1 MQRLECGKLF
11 EDCPAV
17 VEAETTN
24 EILAQAAA
32 HVADAHGLETLDPA
46 TVEAVKGAIEET

>member
-32 HVADAHGLETLDPA
+32 HVSDAHGIETLDP
-46 TVEAVKGAIEET
+46 TTIEALKGAIEEA